1 MFNHFSVLPYLVVRV
16 FDLVFELIGH
26 LILAHQYPEM
36 MGIELTMMLFAV
48 IIKVS

>member
-1 MFNHFSVLPYLVVRV
+1 MLNHFRARPFLVVRI
-16 FDLVFELIGH
+16 FDLIFELIGH